1 MANLTIAIEETVLKQ
16 ARLRALEEGT
26 SVNAVLRKYLEDY
39 GEMRSRQ
46 EQAVTDLL
54 RLAKVSSARRGAKRW
69 TRDDLHDR

>member
-26 SVNAVLRKYLEDY
+26 SVNAVLRKYLEGY
-39 GEMRSRQ
+39 GGMRSRQ

-54 RLAKVSSARRGAKRW
+54 RLAKVSPTRRGVKRW